1 LKIQNKTYSN
11 LLKIIM
17 KNILKTVFSP
27 ILNIFENNNDEF
39 IYRSLNRKIVLFIS
53 SVFFLLAF
61 ALPVYMPQLVEMGYW
76 FVMIVFG
83 GLSFV
88 GLIVGILGS
97 DKAVA
102 KLLGS
107 R

>member
-1 LKIQNKTYSN
+1 
-11 LLKIIM
+11 M
-17 KNILKTVFSP
+17 KNTLKTIFSP

-53 SVFFLLAF
+53 IVFSLLAF
-61 ALPVYMPQLVEMGYW
+61 ALPYFMPQLIELGYW
-76 FVMIVFG
+76 FVMLVFG
-83 GLSFV
+83 ALGFV
-88 GLIVGILGS
+88 GLVVGFLGS

>member
-1 LKIQNKTYSN
+1 
-11 LLKIIM
+11 M
-17 KNILKTVFSP
+17 KNTLKKIFSP

-39 IYRSLNRKIVLFIS
+39 VTRSLNRKIVLFIS
-53 SVFFLLAF
+53 LVFSLLAF
-61 ALPVYMPQLVEMGYW
+61 ALPAFMPSLIELGYW
-76 FVMIVFG
+76 FVMLVFG
-83 GLSFV
+83 ALSSVGFVV
-88 GLIVGILGS
+88 GLLGS

>member
-1 LKIQNKTYSN
+1 MKKT
-11 LLKIIM
+11 LQMI
-17 KNILKTVFSP
+17 FSP
-27 ILNIFENNNDEF
+27 VLNIFEKNNDEF
-39 IYRSLNRKIVLFIS
+39 IYRTLNRKIVLFIS
-53 SVFFLLAF
+53 SVFFMLAF
-61 ALPVYMPQLVEMGYW
+61 GLPIYMPELIEMGFW

-83 GLSFV
+83 SLSSV
-88 GLIVGILGS
+88 GLIIGILGS

>member
-1 LKIQNKTYSN
+1 
-11 LLKIIM
+11 M
-17 KNILKTVFSP
+17 KNALKSIFSP

-61 ALPVYMPQLVEMGYW
+61 ALPAYMPQLIEMGYW
-76 FVMIVFG
+76 FVMLVFG
-83 GLSFV
+83 ALGIV
-88 GLIVGILGS
+88 GLIVGLLGS

>member
-1 LKIQNKTYSN
+1 
-11 LLKIIM
+11 
-17 KNILKTVFSP
+17 
-27 ILNIFENNNDEF
+27 
-39 IYRSLNRKIVLFIS
+39 
-53 SVFFLLAF
+53 
-61 ALPVYMPQLVEMGYW
+61 MPQLVEMGYW

-83 GLSFV
+83 SLSSV
-88 GLIVGILGS
+88 GLIVGLLGS

>member
-1 LKIQNKTYSN
+1 MIKT
-11 LLKIIM
+11 LQMI
-17 KNILKTVFSP
+17 FSP
-27 ILNIFENNNDEF
+27 ILNIFEKNNDEF
-39 IYRSLNRKIVLFIS
+39 IYRTLNRKIVLFIS
-53 SVFFLLAF
+53 SVFSLLAF
-61 ALPVYMPQLVEMGYW
+61 GLPAYMPQLIEMGYW

>member
-1 LKIQNKTYSN
+1 
-11 LLKIIM
+11 M
-17 KNILKTVFSP
+17 KNTIRNIFSP
-27 ILNIFENNNDEF
+27 ILNIFEKNNDDF
-39 IYRSLNRKIVLFIS
+39 VCRTLNRKIVLFIS

-61 ALPVYMPQLVEMGYW
+61 GLPYYMPQLIEMGYW
-76 FVMIVFG
+76 FVMFIFG
-83 GLSFV
+83 GLSSV
-88 GLIVGILGS
+88 GLIVGIFGS

>member
-1 LKIQNKTYSN
+1 MKN
-11 LLKIIM
+11 LLK
-17 KNILKTVFSP
+17 NVLSP

-39 IYRSLNRKIVLFIS
+39 VYRSLNRKIVLFIS

-61 ALPVYMPQLVEMGYW
+61 ALPVFLPQLIEMGFW
-76 FVMIVFG
+76 FVMLVFG
-83 GLSFV
+83 SLSLV
-88 GLIVGILGS
+88 GLIVSLLGS

>member
-1 LKIQNKTYSN
+1 MKKA
-11 LLKIIM
+11 LKII
-17 KNILKTVFSP
+17 FAP

-53 SVFFLLAF
+53 VVFSLLAF
-61 ALPVYMPQLVEMGYW
+61 ALPIFMPQLIKMGYW
-76 FVMIVFG
+76 FVMLVFG

-88 GLIVGILGS
+88 GLIVGLLGS

>member
-1 LKIQNKTYSN
+1 MKS
-11 LLKIIM
+11 LLK
-17 KNILKTVFSP
+17 NIFSP
-27 ILNIFENNNDEF
+27 VLNIFENNNDEF

-61 ALPVYMPQLVEMGYW
+61 ALPIYMPHLIEMGFW

-83 GLSFV
+83 GLSSV
-88 GLIVGILGS
+88 GLIVGLLGS

>member
-1 LKIQNKTYSN
+1 MNALFKKI
-11 LLKIIM
+11 
-17 KNILKTVFSP
+17 FSP
-27 ILNIFENNNDEF
+27 VLNIFEKNNDEF
-39 IYRSLNRKIVLFIS
+39 LYRSLNRKIVLFIS

-61 ALPVYMPQLVEMGYW
+61 ALPIFMPQLFKMGYW
-76 FVMIVFG
+76 FVMLVFG
-83 GLSFV
+83 SLSLV
-88 GLIVGILGS
+88 GLIVGLLGS

>member
-1 LKIQNKTYSN
+1 
-11 LLKIIM
+11 M
-17 KNILKTVFSP
+17 KNALIKLFSF
-27 ILNIFENNNDEF
+27 ILNVFENNNDEF
-39 IYRSLNRKIVLFIS
+39 IYRSLNRKIVLFIGL
-53 SVFFLLAF
+53 VFTLLAF
-61 ALPVYMPQLVEMGYW
+61 AFPYFMPQLIEMGYW

-83 GLSFV
+83 LLGLVALVV
-88 GLIVGILGS
+88 GTLGS

>member
-1 LKIQNKTYSN
+1 MNS
-11 LLKIIM
+11 LLK
-17 KNILKTVFSP
+17 KLFSP
-27 ILNIFENNNDEF
+27 VLNVFEQNNDEY
-39 IYRSLNRKIVLFIS
+39 ITRSLNRKIVLFVS
-53 SVFFLLAF
+53 LVFALLAF
-61 ALPVYMPQLVEMGYW
+61 ALPLFMPVLVEMGYW

-83 GLSFV
+83 SLSAVGFIV
-88 GLIVGILGS
+88 GLLGS

>member
-1 LKIQNKTYSN
+1 
-11 LLKIIM
+11 M
-17 KNILKTVFSP
+17 KNALKSVFSP

-61 ALPVYMPQLVEMGYW
+61 ALPAYMPQLIEMGYW
-76 FVMIVFG
+76 FVMLVFG
-83 GLSFV
+83 ALGIV
-88 GLIVGILGS
+88 GLIVGLLGS

>member
-1 LKIQNKTYSN
+1 MKSTL
-11 LLKIIM
+11 
-17 KNILKTVFSP
+17 KNIFSP
-27 ILNIFENNNDEF
+27 ILNIFENNNEEF
-39 IYRSLNRKIVLFIS
+39 VYLKWNRKITLFIS

-61 ALPVYMPQLVEMGYW
+61 LVPILVPHLFKMGYW
-76 FVMIVFG
+76 FVMLVFG
-83 GLSFV
+83 TLSFV
-88 GLIVGILGS
+88 GLTVGILGS

>member
-1 LKIQNKTYSN
+1 
-11 LLKIIM
+11 M
-17 KNILKTVFSP
+17 KNMLKNIFSP
-27 ILNIFENNNDEF
+27 ILNIFENNNNEF
-39 IYRSLNRKIVLFIS
+39 VYRSLNRKIVLFIS

-61 ALPVYMPQLVEMGYW
+61 ALPVFLPQLIEMGFW
-76 FVMIVFG
+76 FVMLVFG
-83 GLSFV
+83 SLSLV
-88 GLIVGILGS
+88 GLIVGLLGS

>member
-1 LKIQNKTYSN
+1 
-11 LLKIIM
+11 M
-17 KNILKTVFSP
+17 KNTFKTIFSP
-27 ILNIFENNNDEF
+27 ILNIFEKNNDEF

-61 ALPVYMPQLVEMGYW
+61 ALPAYMPQLIEMGYW
-76 FVMIVFG
+76 FVMLVFG
-83 GLSFV
+83 ALSTV
-88 GLIVGILGS
+88 GLIVGILGT

>member
-1 LKIQNKTYSN
+1 
-11 LLKIIM
+11 M
-17 KNILKTVFSP
+17 KNTFKTIFSA
-27 ILNIFENNNDEF
+27 ILNIFEKNNDEF

-61 ALPVYMPQLVEMGYW
+61 ALPAYMSQLIEMGYW
-76 FVMIVFG
+76 FVMLVFG
-83 GLSFV
+83 ALSTV
-88 GLIVGILGS
+88 GLIVGILGT

>member
-1 LKIQNKTYSN
+1 MKSQL
-11 LLKIIM
+11 
-17 KNILKTVFSP
+17 KNIFSP
-27 ILNIFENNNDEF
+27 ILNIFEKNNNEF
-39 IYRSLNRKIVLFIS
+39 VYRSLNRKIVLFIS

-61 ALPVYMPQLVEMGYW
+61 ALPVFLPQLIEMGFW
-76 FVMIVFG
+76 FVMLVFG
-83 GLSFV
+83 SLSLI
-88 GLIVGILGS
+88 GLIVGLLGS

>member
-1 LKIQNKTYSN
+1 
-11 LLKIIM
+11 M
-17 KNILKTVFSP
+17 KNFLKYIFSP
-27 ILNIFENNNDEF
+27 ILNIFEKNNNEF
-39 IYRSLNRKIVLFIS
+39 VCRSLNRNIALFIS
-53 SVFFLLAF
+53 AVFFLLAF
-61 ALPVYMPQLVEMGYW
+61 ALPYYMPQLIQMGYW

-83 GLSFV
+83 SLSSV
-88 GLIVGILGS
+88 GLIVGISGS

>member
-1 LKIQNKTYSN
+1 
-11 LLKIIM
+11 M
-17 KNILKTVFSP
+17 KNTLKTIFSP

-53 SVFFLLAF
+53 IVFSLLAF
-61 ALPVYMPQLVEMGYW
+61 ALPAYMPQLVEMGYW
-76 FVMIVFG
+76 FVMVVFG

-88 GLIVGILGS
+88 GLVVGFLGS

>member
-1 LKIQNKTYSN
+1 MKN
-11 LLKIIM
+11 LLK
-17 KNILKTVFSP
+17 NVLSP

-39 IYRSLNRKIVLFIS
+39 VYRSLNRKIVLFIS

-61 ALPVYMPQLVEMGYW
+61 ALPVFLPQLIKMGFW
-76 FVMIVFG
+76 FVMLVFG
-83 GLSFV
+83 SLSLV
-88 GLIVGILGS
+88 GLIVSLLGS

>member
-1 LKIQNKTYSN
+1 
-11 LLKIIM
+11 M
-17 KNILKTVFSP
+17 KNTLRNIFSP

-39 IYRSLNRKIVLFIS
+39 VYRSLNRKIVLFIS
-53 SVFFLLAF
+53 FVFSLLAF
-61 ALPVYMPQLVEMGYW
+61 GLPAFMPKLVEMGYW

-83 GLSFV
+83 SLSFV
-88 GLIVGILGS
+88 GFVVGLLGS

>member
-1 LKIQNKTYSN
+1 MKTIFKKI
-11 LLKIIM
+11 
-17 KNILKTVFSP
+17 FSP
-27 ILNIFENNNDEF
+27 ILNIFEKNNDEF
-39 IYRSLNRKIVLFIS
+39 LYRSLNRKIVLFIS
-53 SVFFLLAF
+53 AVFFLLAF
-61 ALPVYMPQLVEMGYW
+61 VLPFFMPQLFKMGYW

-83 GLSFV
+83 SLSLV
-88 GLIVGILGS
+88 GLIVGLLGS

>member
-1 LKIQNKTYSN
+1 MKN
-11 LLKIIM
+11 LLK
-17 KNILKTVFSP
+17 NIFSP
-27 ILNIFENNNDEF
+27 ILNIFEKNNDEF
-39 IYRSLNRKIVLFIS
+39 VYRSLNRKIVLFIS
-53 SVFFLLAF
+53 LVFLLLAF
-61 ALPVYMPQLVEMGYW
+61 GLPALMPKLIQMGYW

-83 GLSFV
+83 SMSIV
-88 GLIVGILGS
+88 GLIVGLLGS

>member
-1 LKIQNKTYSN
+1 
-11 LLKIIM
+11 M
-17 KNILKTVFSP
+17 KNTLKNIFSP

-39 IYRSLNRKIVLFIS
+39 VYRSLNRKIVLFIS

-61 ALPVYMPQLVEMGYW
+61 ALPVFLPQLIEMGFW
-76 FVMIVFG
+76 FVMLVFG
-83 GLSFV
+83 SLSLV
-88 GLIVGILGS
+88 GLIVGLLGS

>member
-1 LKIQNKTYSN
+1 MIN
-11 LLKIIM
+11 LLK
-17 KNILKTVFSP
+17 KVFSP
-27 ILNIFENNNDEF
+27 VLNIFEKNNDEF
-39 IYRSLNRKIVLFIS
+39 VYRSLNRKIV
-53 SVFFLLAF
+53 VFVSTVF
-61 ALPVYMPQLVEMGYW
+61 ALLGFGLPVFMPVLIELGYW

-83 GLSFV
+83 SLAAVGFIV
-88 GLIVGILGS
+88 GLLGS

>member
-1 LKIQNKTYSN
+1 MIN
-11 LLKIIM
+11 LLKQ
-17 KNILKTVFSP
+17 LFSP
-27 ILNIFENNNDEF
+27 VLNIFEQNNDECLA
-39 IYRSLNRKIVLFIS
+39 RPLNRKIVLFIS
-53 SVFFLLAF
+53 VVFALLAF
-61 ALPVYMPQLVEMGYW
+61 ALPAFMPRLVEMGYW

-83 GLSFV
+83 SLAAV
-88 GLIVGILGS
+88 GLIVGLLGS